1 VVAGGPDTSDAAY
14 LALLIDGALLLFG
27 LLALLHALVWRFPP
41 VVAGPVVGLLLI
53 GTLFHRPD
61 DGYAW
66 SSPFGLAIGLALSL
80 LLISLIVYWRL
91 PAGTGWAAGPAMVV
105 GVVALVVSVG
115 GVLLLA
121 QPATFEPSAELTS
134 TVLVTAFAALACF
147 ALLSAVAPVPSPIQ
161 EGSGATSMAKEKGLP
176 VAGSPPPSVAYTQ
189 PPSSYGT
196 SRDRAELTP
205 ALAVTLAVVVA
216 VVAGTG
222 RWTLLDSALGL
233 FSLGLLA
240 TSVRAS
246 VAVLRTPTL
255 WVLAGAG
262 GFSLTVVAGFFLQ
275 LWAPPV
281 DVPDQMDPLSDVLL
295 PATWLV
301 ATLILALVLNVIRR
315 SRQVKRSAPPRTAI
329 KSKTRPSIGEVSD
342 NTVVLSDGPTIA
354 IDVPPRPKE

>member
-1 VVAGGPDTSDAAY
+1 MNLADPISHTATAAGLFAQFAGGLAAVAFVAVWLQLTRPAPDRGAAFTLLSAFVAFAVAAVLYAVVAGGPDTSDAAY

-66 SSPFGLAIGLALSL
+66 SSPFGLAIGLALAL

-91 PAGTGWAAGPAMVV
+91 PAGTGWAAGPAVVV
-105 GVVALVVSVG
+105 GVVALVVSVS

-121 QPATFEPSAELTS
+121 QPATFEPSAGLTS

-189 PPSSYGT
+189 PPS
-196 SRDRAELTP
+196 
-205 ALAVTLAVVVA
+205 
-216 VVAGTG
+216 
-222 RWTLLDSALGL
+222 
-233 FSLGLLA
+233 
-240 TSVRAS
+240 
-246 VAVLRTPTL
+246 
-255 WVLAGAG
+255 
-262 GFSLTVVAGFFLQ
+262 
-275 LWAPPV
+275 
-281 DVPDQMDPLSDVLL
+281 
-295 PATWLV
+295 
-301 ATLILALVLNVIRR
+301 
-315 SRQVKRSAPPRTAI
+315 
-329 KSKTRPSIGEVSD
+329 
-342 NTVVLSDGPTIA
+342 
-354 IDVPPRPKE
+354 